1 VLFFNLIIPKS
12 RKLEV
17 VQYICAMTFVQRLTR
32 YLVGIIIGL
41 VVVAMMFPN
50 RDWLNWT
57 PQSRMMQ
64 DIREFDMLIS
74 PGAQCSM
81 DCAEVSAE
89 HLQIARQ
96 EGKVNFE
103 QSKPQGSPKIYL
115 LEYGNVGFTLALSD
129 SIFTLQQVQRSS
141 HSCTCP

>member
-1 VLFFNLIIPKS
+1 MACKAALVL
-12 RKLEV
+12 
-17 VQYICAMTFVQRLTR
+17 YICIMTFAQRLTR
-32 YLVGIIIGL
+32 YLVGILIGL

-64 DIREFDMLIS
+64 DIREFDMLIA

-81 DCAEVSAE
+81 DCSEVSTE

-96 EGKVNFE
+96 QGKVNFE
-103 QSKPQGSPKIYL
+103 KSQPQGSPKIYL
-115 LEYGNVGFTLALSD
+115 LEYGNVGYTLALAD
-129 SIFTLQQVQRSS
+129 SIFTLQQVQRSAQT
-141 HSCTCP
+141 CTCP